1 MKDSSS
7 GKKRS
12 AFVAKL
18 YRDDD
23 DLNELKVLAGGD
35 DNIDSDFEE
44 KHDLQIDSENTGQ
57 RKREQ
62 KMKKKSDD
70 KSFMGSDVPSTK
82 IGRLVSQMQILTY
95 YCRNLKKGV
104 SHYSVS
110 TKYIPINTPL
120 SITLETS
127 KATFR

>member
-44 KHDLQIDSENTGQ
+44 KHDLPLDSENAGQ

-62 KMKKKSDD
+62 KMKKKSED
-70 KSFMGSDVPSTK
+70 KSFMGSEVPTTK
-82 IGRLVSQMQILTY
+82 IGRLVSQ
-95 YCRNLKKGV
+95 
-104 SHYSVS
+104 
-110 TKYIPINTPL
+110 
-120 SITLETS
+120 ITC
-127 KATFR
+127 